1 MQSPEKERPDER
13 GVPRTITPGSI
24 PIYSRTSA
32 LKFPLGGA
40 ELQKVVR
47 AALDEDHAF
56 NDITSIATVVSD
68 RRARAMFVARDPG
81 TLAGIALACEAFRLL
96 DPKVAIRVDRDDG
109 WRVAGGEAVFHV
121 TGHARGLL
129 GAERVA
135 LNFAQK
141 LSGIATLTAKF
152 VDIVQGTGALIMDT
166 RKTTPGWRDLEK
178 YAVRAGGGINHR
190 MNLADGV
197 LIKDNHLAACDGDVK
212 LAVKRARDMV
222 PAGTEIEVEC
232 EVPAQVQAAVEAG
245 AHIVLLDNMTL
256 DAMRESVAIAKGKVL
271 TEASGGVTLN
281 TVRAIAETGVNR
293 ISAGMLTHSA
303 PSLNLALDFA

>member
-1 MQSPEKERPDER
+1 MRSPKKHRVDER
-13 GVPRTITPGSI
+13 SVPLTITPGAI
-24 PIYSRTSA
+24 PVYSRTSA
-32 LKFPLGGA
+32 LKFPLA
-40 ELQKVVR
+40 AVDLQTLVR

-68 RRARAMFVARDPG
+68 RRARATFVARDAG
-81 TLAGIALACEAFRLL
+81 TLAGIALSCEAFRLM
-96 DPKVAIRVDRDDG
+96 DPNVAIRVDRDDG
-109 WRVAGGEAVFHV
+109 WRVGEGESVFHV

-141 LSGIATLTAKF
+141 LSGIATITAKF
-152 VDIVQGTGALIMDT
+152 VDMVQGTGAQIMDT
-166 RKTTPGWRDLEK
+166 RKTTPGWRALEK
-178 YAVRAGGGINHR
+178 YAVRCGGGANHR
-190 MNLADGV
+190 MDLSDGV

-212 LAVKRARDMV
+212 LAVKRAREMA
-222 PAGTEIEVEC
+222 PTGAKIEVEC

-245 AHIVLLDNMTL
+245 AHIVLLDNMSL
-256 DAMRESVAIAKGKVL
+256 DAMRESVAIAQGRAL

-281 TVRAIAETGVNR
+281 TLRAIAETGVNR

-303 PSLNLALDFA
+303 PSLNLALDFV

>member
-1 MQSPEKERPDER
+1 M
-13 GVPRTITPGSI
+13 
-24 PIYSRTSA
+24 
-32 LKFPLGGA
+32 
-40 ELQKVVR
+40 
-47 AALDEDHAF
+47 
-56 NDITSIATVVSD
+56 
-68 RRARAMFVARDPG
+68 
-81 TLAGIALACEAFRLL
+81 

-109 WRVAGGEAVFHV
+109 WRVGEGEAVFHV
-121 TGHARGLL
+121 TGHARGIL

-141 LSGIATLTAKF
+141 LSGIATTTAKF

-166 RKTTPGWRDLEK
+166 RKTTPGWRALEK
-178 YAVRAGGGINHR
+178 YAVRCGGGVNHR
-190 MNLADGV
+190 MDLSDGV

-212 LAVKRARDMV
+212 LAVKRAREMA
-222 PAGTEIEVEC
+222 PAGIEIEVEC

-245 AHIVLLDNMTL
+245 AHIVLLDNMAL
-256 DAMRESVAIAKGKVL
+256 DAMRESVAIAKGKCI
-271 TEASGGVTLN
+271 TEASGGVTPH

>member
-1 MQSPEKERPDER
+1 MKSPKKEVMDER
-13 GVPRTITPGSI
+13 SVPRTITPGSI
-24 PIYSRTSA
+24 PVYSRTSA
-32 LKFPLGGA
+32 LKFPFGA
-40 ELQKVVR
+40 ADLQRVVR
-47 AALDEDHAF
+47 AALDEDRSF

-68 RRARAMFVARDPG
+68 RRARATFVARDAG
-81 TLAGIALACEAFRLL
+81 TISGMALSLEAFRLM
-96 DPKVAIRVDRDDG
+96 DTKVAIRVDRDDG
-109 WRVAGGEAVFHV
+109 WRVGEGEPLFHV
-121 TGHARGLL
+121 TGHARGIL

-141 LSGIATLTAKF
+141 LSGIATLTSKF

-166 RKTTPGWRDLEK
+166 RKTTPGWRALEK
-178 YAVRAGGGINHR
+178 YAVRCGGGINHR
-190 MNLADGV
+190 MDLSDGV

-212 LAVKRARDMV
+212 LAVKRAKEMA
-222 PAGTEIEVEC
+222 PAGIEIEVEC

-245 AHIVLLDNMTL
+245 AHIVLLDNMSL
-256 DAMRESVAIAKGKVL
+256 DAMRESVAIAKGKCL
-271 TEASGGVTLN
+271 TEASGGVTLH

>member
-1 MQSPEKERPDER
+1 MRLPDSKKTDER
-13 GVPRTITPGSI
+13 SVPRTITPGSI
-24 PIYSRTSA
+24 PVYSRTSA
-32 LKFPLGGA
+32 LKFPLGA
-40 ELQKVVR
+40 SELQKVVR
-47 AALDEDHAF
+47 GALDEDRAF

-68 RRARAMFVARDPG
+68 RRARATFVARDAG
-81 TLAGIALACEAFRLL
+81 TLAGIALACEAFRLM
-96 DPKVAIRVDRDDG
+96 DTKVAIRVDRDDG
-109 WRVAGGEAVFHV
+109 WRVGEGEVVFHV
-121 TGHARGLL
+121 TGHARGIL

-166 RKTTPGWRDLEK
+166 RKTTPGWRALEK
-178 YAVRAGGGINHR
+178 YAVRCGGGINHR
-190 MNLADGV
+190 MDLSDGV

-212 LAVKRARDMV
+212 LAIKRAREMA
-222 PAGTEIEVEC
+222 PAGIEIEVEC
-232 EVPAQVQAAVEAG
+232 EVPEQVQAACEAG
-245 AHIVLLDNMTL
+245 AHIVLLDNMSL
-256 DAMRESVAIAKGKVL
+256 DAMRESVAIAKGKAL
-271 TEASGGVTLN
+271 TEASGGVTPH